1 MSGAA
6 GGNAAGKVL
15 GSLSQG
21 TLINSIAGV
30 FGGGLGGTIRSAIGA
45 IDLARAAGL
54 DFGAIICQVVGG
66 GAGGSA
72 VLALVGVFRNVF
84 GK

>member
-1 MSGAA
+1 LSGAA
-6 GGNAAGKVL
+6 GR
-15 GSLSQG
+15 
-21 TLINSIAGV
+21 
-30 FGGGLGGTIRSAIGA
+30 GLGGTILSAIGA

-54 DFGAIICQVVGG
+54 DFGAIIYQVVGG